1 MSSLKISQL
10 TATTTNTIGS
20 WVIVNNSGETTSNK
34 SELEYVLGLS
44 IGSGAD
50 SIRSNDLLTTSG
62 GTASGPDSIAIGNGA
77 TALDDQSIA
86 IGRQAYA
93 ARERDIAIGYG
104 ANTDLTESQD
114 GVAIGTDARVVRDY
128 GIAIGYDAIAL
139 TDGIAIGR
147 STRPIGDTCTAIGRQ
162 NVAAGNR
169 GYAIGASIF
178 ADRDDAGAIGS
189 TLYVD
194 GANSIAVGSNNNIGQ
209 TGGQCA
215 NSVNIGYNN
224 DIETGDNQ
232 IVIGSNAIS
241 KAKNTINISSGGELR
256 TTDFYSLLIGGSGNT
271 YAGGSVGLGE
281 GNIKIGGFN
290 DNFLFTPP
298 RLNVFIGGSGNTY
311 NAGAALGLNNV
322 FLGLTGKTTPAISN
336 HTLVENLFVYGQAIY
351 SPIAFTDAGSCI
363 FNPTRN
369 HYVNVTATGG
379 TYNITS
385 NVNPEGPQQQIVFYI
400 EYFSGATVNFTDGTG
415 FITWRWNKDIYGGNA
430 PVFSASTA
438 GTPSR
443 SIITVATWDNE
454 DYFEVSR
461 SMNME

>member
-1 MSSLKISQL
+1 MSNLKISQL

-20 WVIVNNSGETTSNK
+20 WVIVNNSGETVSNK
-34 SELEYVLGLS
+34 SELEYVLGLT
-44 IGSGAD
+44 IGSAGN
-50 SIRSNDLLTTSG
+50 SIRSNDFLTTSG

-93 ARERDIAIGYG
+93 ARERDIAIGFG

-147 STRPIGDTCTAIGRQ
+147 STRPIGDTCTAIGKQ

-194 GANSIAVGSNNNIGQ
+194 GANSIALGSNNNIGQ

-215 NSVNIGYNN
+215 SSVNIGYNN
-224 DIETGDNQ
+224 DIESGDEQ
-232 IVIGSNAIS
+232 IVIGSNATS
-241 KAKNTINISSGGELR
+241 KAKGSINISAGGNLR
-256 TTDFYSLLIGGSGNT
+256 TSDYYSLLIGGSGNT
-271 YAGGSVGLGE
+271 YSSGSVGLGA
-281 GNIKIGGFN
+281 GNIKIGGF
-290 DNFLFTPP
+290 DDEFLFTPDKG
-298 RLNVFIGGSGNTY
+298 NVFIGGFDNTY
-311 NAGAALGLNNV
+311 NTASSLGRGNV
-322 FLGLTGKTTPAISN
+322 FLNISGRTIGGFTGTTV
-336 HTLVENLFVYGQAIY
+336 VENLYLYGNIRQAFETYTGTTIDIDVSNQGY
-351 SPIAFTDAGSCI
+351 VEVSALNSGSTYDIEIIPSPNSIGNQLTLF
-363 FNPTRN
+363 
-369 HYVNVTATGG
+369 
-379 TYNITS
+379 
-385 NVNPEGPQQQIVFYI
+385 I
-400 EYFSGATVNFTDGTG
+400 EWKSGATINFVASGNVQWRFGNGAGT
-415 FITWRWNKDIYGGNA
+415 
-430 PVFSASTA
+430 PVFSASTSTA
-438 GTPSR
+438 VSR
-443 SIITVATWDNE
+443 SILVFNTWNGNDMW
-454 DYFEVSR
+454 EVSR